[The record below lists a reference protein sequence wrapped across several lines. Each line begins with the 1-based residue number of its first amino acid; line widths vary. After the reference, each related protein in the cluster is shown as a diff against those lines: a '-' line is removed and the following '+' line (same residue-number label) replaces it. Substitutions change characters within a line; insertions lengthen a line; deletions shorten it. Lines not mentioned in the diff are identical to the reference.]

1 VVYDKGPEALLPPA
15 LHFVLFLVS
24 KVIIHVVLAVSAP
37 PDTPVEIIEILPDDV
52 DIGPIDYF
60 LSCSDLAAVT
70 TDELHGRSYSTL
82 GKNGAHAAW
91 SSGSRL
97 NWS

>member
-15 LHFVLFLVS
+15 LHLVLFLVS

-60 LSCSDLAAVT
+60 LTRGNLTTVT

-82 GKNGAHAAW
+82 
-91 SSGSRL
+91 
-97 NWS
+97 